1 MNIQNKPKFLF
12 FKRIVNSFFSPKI
25 HGSFNK
31 RRAFEANN
39 RNAELSKLELF
50 YHKITHRLWFFPSMY
65 SAQFW
70 VDIKKDG
77 NRGYTTF
84 MKIDDKALFLIENL
98 RRLINDK
105 NMPILDVGC
114 NIGRFLNVLAKDGCN
129 NLTGIDINEIAIN
142 DSYSVYPDLVGNA
155 EMKCDTI
162 QNFLS
167 NAKDNEFDLIYTM
180 GATVEHVH
188 PTFPL
193 VNKLT
198 KVSGKYVCLLVNES
212 ELYVRFWEIEFKRND
227 FKLLMKAP
235 FSYFDP
241 TGEIRE
247 VLYIFEKIV

>member
-1 MNIQNKPKFLF
+1 MNIQKNPKYIFI
-12 FKRIVNSFFSPKI
+12 KRVVNSFLSPKI

-31 RRAFEANN
+31 KSAFEVTN
-39 RNAELSKLELF
+39 RNTEISKLGRF
-50 YHKITHRLWFFPSMY
+50 FHKITYRLWFFPSMY
-65 SAQFW
+65 SAKFW
-70 VDIKKDG
+70 VDIEKDG
-77 NRGYTTF
+77 KRGYTTF
-84 MKIDDKALFLIENL
+84 MKIDEKALFLIENL
-98 RRLINDK
+98 QKLINDK

-114 NIGRFLNVLAKDGCN
+114 NVGRFLNVLAKDGCN
-129 NLTGIDINEIAIN
+129 NLTGVDINQIAIT

-180 GATVEHVH
+180 GATIEHVH

-193 VNKLT
+193 VKKLA
-198 KVSGKYVCLLVNES
+198 KVSGKYVCILINES
-212 ELYVRFWEIEFKRND
+212 ELYVRFWEIEFRRND
-227 FKLLMKAP
+227 FKLLIKAP

-241 TGEIRE
+241 TGDIRE